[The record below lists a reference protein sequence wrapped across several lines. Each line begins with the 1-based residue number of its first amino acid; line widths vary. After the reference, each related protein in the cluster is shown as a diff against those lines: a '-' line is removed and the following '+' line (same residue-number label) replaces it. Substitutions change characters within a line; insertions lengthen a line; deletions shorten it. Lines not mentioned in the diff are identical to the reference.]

1 MREAMKRIYFF
12 LLVAVMVGAPAFS
25 AQAFTINDDSAET
38 HLYQIVADPAFGGLT
53 GFASSQDFA
62 NAYPILESLPART
75 GDVAYYVTAYAN
87 FASFTQDPGTYLTA
101 SPDTMVKFG
110 VPFPAGV
117 DGIFAIA
124 PIEFQVAGNLGF
136 FDETNNGVV
145 NYIQSVAGPGNSGKS
160 GGLIFQ
166 IADNHYIVAFEDGGW
181 GPPWDSDYNDLVLNV
196 TTSHAPLPSTLLL
209 MSSSLLGLIALKR
222 YKKI

>member
-1 MREAMKRIYFF
+1 MKRIYIF
-12 LLVAVMVGAPAFS
+12 LLVAIMVGVPAFS
-25 AQAFTINDDSAET
+25 AQAFTIKDDNAET

-53 GFASSQDFA
+53 GYASSQDFA
-62 NAYPILESLPART
+62 NAYAILESLPART

-101 SPDTMVKFG
+101 SPDTKVKFG
-110 VPFPAGV
+110 VPFPVGV

-124 PIEFQVAGNLGF
+124 PIEFQVAGNFGF
-136 FDETNNGVV
+136 FDETSNGVT
-145 NYIQSVAGPGNSGKS
+145 NYIQSVASPGNSGKS

-166 IADNHYIVAFEDGGW
+166 IADDHYIVAFEDGGW

-196 TTSHAPLPSTLLL
+196 NTSHAPLPGTLLL
-209 MSSSLLGLIALKR
+209 MSAGLLGLIALKKF
-222 YKKI
+222 KKI